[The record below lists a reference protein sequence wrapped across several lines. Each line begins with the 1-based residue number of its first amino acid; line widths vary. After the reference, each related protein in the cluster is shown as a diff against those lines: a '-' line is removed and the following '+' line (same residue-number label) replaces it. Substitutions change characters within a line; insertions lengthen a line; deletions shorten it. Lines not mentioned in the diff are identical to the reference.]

1 MERNPIT
8 PEGYKKL
15 VKELKH
21 HREVLRPGI
30 VKEIEEARAHGDLS
44 ENAEYDY
51 AKDKQGMIEAR
62 TDELESMVA
71 RAEIIDITKI
81 EPSDRVIFGT
91 TVDLM
96 DLEIEEE
103 LTYRIVGRIEADVK
117 AGLISYTSPIARA
130 IIGKEVG
137 DEVRVKTPKGVRT
150 LEILNVHYR

>member
-21 HREVLRPGI
+21 YREVLRPGI
-30 VKEIEEARAHGDLS
+30 VKEIEIARAHGDLS

-51 AKDKQGMIEAR
+51 AKDKQGMIEAQ

-71 RAEIIDITKI
+71 RAEIIDISKI
-81 EPSDRVIFGT
+81 EPTERVIFGT
-91 TVDLM
+91 TVELM
-96 DLEIEEE
+96 DLETEEPLE
-103 LTYRIVGRIEADVK
+103 YRIVGKIEADVK

-130 IIGKEVG
+130 IIGQVIG
-137 DEVRVKTPKGVRT
+137 DEVRVKTPKGLRT
-150 LEILNVHYR
+150 LEILNVRYG